1 VTTVNDL
8 STAVD
13 CDVDVQEAR
22 ARIDALDDELI
33 RLVRQRAELSRQIQQ
48 ARIAQGDSRIAAA
61 REGEVLDR
69 WHAALDRPG
78 VSVAR
83 ALLELSR
90 GTRPLA
96 S

>member
-1 VTTVNDL
+1 MTIE
-8 STAVD
+8 
-13 CDVDVQEAR
+13 QAR

-33 RLVRQRAELSRQIQQ
+33 RLVRERAALSREIQQ
-48 ARIAQGDSRIAAA
+48 ERIAAGESRIAHQ

-69 WHAALDRPG
+69 WYAALDRPG

-90 GTRPLA
+90 GPSLA